1 MKKRQKFAKA
11 MSNFFRLDAIRLS
24 KLLEIGQFTILAFI
38 LGFTSGSFLNNHVP
52 QLQFDDDPKQSTS
65 ELLAD
70 VLTNVF
76 LISICLYYSHKVLDI
91 VRHEIPF
98 LFSLDKKY
106 IPCMKNECIVGITL
120 GFSLSFLSSMTDF
133 RDKVKKLHVKL
144 FHSGKKPDN

>member
-1 MKKRQKFAKA
+1 MKKRQLFAKA
-11 MSNFFRLDAIRLS
+11 LKNFFRIDKIRIS
-24 KLLEIGQFTILAFI
+24 KLLEIGQFTVLSFI
-38 LGFTSGSFLNNHVP
+38 LGFGAGSFLNAHVP

-76 LISICLYYSHKVLDI
+76 LISICLYYSHKILDI
-91 VRHEIPF
+91 VRHKVPF

-106 IPCMKNECIVGITL
+106 IPCMKNECITGITL

-144 FHSGKKPDN
+144 FHPGKKPDN